1 MEGVS
6 MNVDDLKEW
15 LDDEY
20 DVETDDS
27 DDSEDSEPMVTHD
40 NE

>member
-1 MEGVS
+1 

-27 DDSEDSEPMVTHD
+27 DDSEKSEPMVTHD